1 LGAAG
6 VTCPYEFGPAIV
18 GVNYSNVQY
27 RSGADSL
34 FKGHATF
41 NIAGVFGQWTIRPAV
56 QLFAG
61 YSYTRGG
68 EVDGV
73 DERAQYHNVT
83 LGAQYA
89 LSKRSTLYLMGGY
102 QHASGD
108 TLNALGNPVAATASV
123 SDKGNGHS
131 SATQSQA
138 IVSIGVRHK
147 F

>member
-1 LGAAG
+1 MLAGA
-6 VTCPYEFGPAIV
+6 TCPYDFGPAIV
-18 GVNYSNVQY
+18 GVDYSNVQY

-34 FKGHATF
+34 FKGHDTF

-83 LGAQYA
+83 LGAQYN
-89 LSKRSTLYLMGGY
+89 LSKRTDIYTSYAKQINQGNAVNVITD
-102 QHASGD
+102 ASNAGLD
-108 TLNALGNPVAATASV
+108 TVGTATANILP
-123 SDKGNGHS
+123 GFNPW
-131 SATQSQA
+131 SAQ
-138 IVSIGVRHK
+138 IGIRHK

>member
-1 LGAAG
+1 L
-6 VTCPYEFGPAIV
+6 
-18 GVNYSNVQY
+18 
-27 RSGADSL
+27 
-34 FKGHATF
+34 
-41 NIAGVFGQWTIRPAV
+41 

-89 LSKRSTLYLMGGY
+89 LSKRSTVYLIGGY
-102 QHASGD
+102 QHASGG
-108 TLNALGNPVAATASV
+108 TLDALGNPVPATASV

-131 SATQSQA
+131 SNTQSQA
-138 IVSIGVRHK
+138 ILSIGMRHR